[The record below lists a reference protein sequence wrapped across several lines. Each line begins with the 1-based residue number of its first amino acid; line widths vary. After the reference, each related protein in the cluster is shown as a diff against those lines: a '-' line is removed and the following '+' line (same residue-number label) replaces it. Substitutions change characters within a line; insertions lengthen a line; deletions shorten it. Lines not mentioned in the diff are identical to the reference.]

1 MSLPERGPAVET
13 ARAFVEGVAWGEH
26 HKVWELLGT
35 EGRAIV
41 LRVAAA
47 KGMDEALAARLRDG
61 TASSAERE
69 EFLTDLVNGLRA
81 DLQGTDFETL
91 DYVLDP
97 EPPEP
102 GRARVV
108 LMTPVPELLG
118 GSLPVATMELSEDGG
133 TWQVERLVPRTTK

>member
-1 MSLPERGPAVET
+1 MSPPDRGPAVVT
-13 ARAFVEGVAWGEH
+13 TRAFVEGVAWGEH
-26 HKVWELLGT
+26 HKVWELLGI
-35 EGRAIV
+35 EGRATV

-61 TASSAERE
+61 TASSGERE
-69 EFLTDLVNGLRA
+69 EFLADLVNGLRA
-81 DLQGTDFETL
+81 DLEGTDYERL
-91 DYVLDP
+91 EYLLDP

-108 LMTPVPELLG
+108 LMTPLPEVLG
-118 GSLPVATMELSEDGG
+118 GSLPVATVELAEDGG

>member
-1 MSLPERGPAVET
+1 MNLAERGPAVET

-61 TASSAERE
+61 TASSVERE
-69 EFLTDLVNGLRA
+69 EFLADLVNGLRA

-91 DYVLDP
+91 EYVLDP
-97 EPPEP
+97 EAPEP

-118 GSLPVATMELSEDGG
+118 GSLPVATIELSEDGDE
-133 TWQVERLVPRTTK
+133 WQVERLVPRTTK